1 MSDRDLARLRLVVT
15 GRVQGVFF
23 RRAALN
29 EARGLGL
36 KGFARNSAEGSVEI
50 LAEGERRNLEALLAW
65 TRHGPPHARVDGV
78 EPIWGKFAGEF
89 DEFKVR

>member
-29 EARGLGL
+29 EARALGL

-78 EPIWGKFAGEF
+78 EPIWSKFAGEF
-89 DEFKVR
+89 GEFKVR

>member
-23 RRAALN
+23 RRASLN
-29 EARGLGL
+29 EARALGL
-36 KGFARNSAEGSVEI
+36 KGFARNSAAGSVEI

-78 EPIWGKFAGEF
+78 EANWSKFAGEF